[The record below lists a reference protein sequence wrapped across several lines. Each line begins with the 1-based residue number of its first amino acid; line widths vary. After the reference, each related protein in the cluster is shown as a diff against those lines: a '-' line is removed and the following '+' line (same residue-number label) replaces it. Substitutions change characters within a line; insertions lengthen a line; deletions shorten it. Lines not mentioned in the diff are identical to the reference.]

1 MLNSREIEKVRQ
13 QLETFLAEVR
23 PSPTHRTTQDVSY
36 TLSVDAFLIT
46 EHLQCAESLR
56 LVAHHRLKA
65 VHSDDPHGWLIFAI
79 NGEGQWAPYPSCV
92 FSATLDSVL
101 NLARETLTPVTATP
115 ASDDTSANVA

>member
-1 MLNSREIEKVRQ
+1 MLNSREMEKVRQ

-23 PSPTHRTTQDVSY
+23 PSPTHRAAQDVSY

-65 VHSDDPHGWLIFAI
+65 VHSDDPQGWLIFAI
-79 NGEGQWAPYPSCV
+79 NGDGQWAPYSSCV

-101 NLARETLTPVTATP
+101 ALARETLTPVDTAR
-115 ASDDTSANVA
+115 SDDDASANVA

>member
-23 PSPTHRTTQDVSY
+23 PSPTHRAIQDVSY
-36 TLSVDAFLIT
+36 TLSVDAFLVT

-65 VHSDDPHGWLIFAI
+65 VHSDDPQGWLIFAI
-79 NGEGQWAPYPSCV
+79 NSDGQWAPYPNCV

-101 NLARETLTPVTATP
+101 ALARETLTPVSSAA